1 MGGVCSSGKSKKR
14 NSSKLEA
21 EELHQDHRK
30 TSSGFSGKLKSMKS
44 FGGKQNKNDD
54 FSFKYPDLDSFEK
67 ASSNPYDSA
76 ELRLSISRELKP
88 STPARTGTPAKV

>member
-30 TSSGFSGKLKSMKS
+30 TSSGFSGKLKSVKS

-54 FSFKYPDLDSFEK
+54 FSFDSFEK